1 MRLLVVA
8 TAVLLS
14 ACANAIESRT
24 AQGGGV
30 GLAYMAP
37 MRLLTVTATRAPAI
51 EPQAIT
57 NARNALVGAENEL
70 TAARAAL
77 TTATTEA
84 RNARA
89 LANAAVPAVPALETL
104 AVSKEAV
111 QRVAQ
116 ARFDTANAA
125 AVTARG
131 AYQSVVTA
139 SRDARALENARN
151 ELVAAE
157 TDLTAARAVRD
168 GASGDDRV
176 AAQRRVDI
184 ATARAERA
192 RAAQEQLVM
201 ALGPPR
207 ETVEVSMGAAIGD
220 RNTRFVANV
229 SNNWF
234 RSARGRIVVGQ
245 NGLLQSA
252 NLTVDGQVDEV
263 LVGVAQSLVALSTT
277 GGSGRQLWEL
287 KGIDPA
293 YGCDST
299 GALVEENA
307 TTIPQSA
314 SPAPTTLSISFNPV
328 VPADIARVNQ
338 ALCGA
343 GFSYRISVRADAP
356 SARAITESPPA
367 ENPTQPL
374 TTNFASMCSL
384 TVGRAP
390 NQRRRC
396 PGLVYRQNEPMN
408 IDIIR
413 FDNELRRQTY
423 TERSFSFSVPNSA
436 PVDVLRYDDAM
447 FVTRRDDVGFVD
459 GSFVSLDFDR
469 PSEAAV
475 AAGIPFRIVRGTTEA
490 LSELV
495 QLRVNLENQQAALI
509 QAEQAAAAARANDE
523 ANAEIAQLESTR
535 RLLELRLAVEEAR
548 QRLREAEA
556 EAAVAQ

>member
-157 TDLTAARAVRD
+157 TDLTAARAARD

-207 ETVEVSMGAAIGD
+207 ETVEITMGAAIGD
-220 RNTRFVANV
+220 RNARFVANV

-263 LVGVAQSLVALSTT
+263 LVGVAQSIVSLRAAGG
-277 GGSGRQLWEL
+277 GGSQLIEV
-287 KGIDPA
+287 KGVNGKECGPD
-293 YGCDST
+293 G
-299 GALVEENA
+299 EFA
-307 TTIPQSA
+307 TSGDTIPA
-314 SPAPTTLSISFNPV
+314 PATLMPTTLSLSFNPV
-328 VPADIARVNQ
+328 ESADIDRVNQ
-338 ALCGA
+338 SLCGA
-343 GFSYRISVRADAP
+343 GFTYRIEVR
-356 SARAITESPPA
+356 EM
-367 ENPTQPL
+367 L
-374 TTNFASMCSL
+374 TTSATLPQPINALAYPNTPPELTPNFETMCGL
-384 TVGRAP
+384 TVGGDE
-390 NQRRRC
+390 NRRRC
-396 PGLVYRQNEPMN
+396 PGLVYRQNEPMQ

-413 FDNELRRQTY
+413 FDSERGERTY
-423 TERSFSFSVPNSA
+423 IERSFSFSVPNGA

-447 FVTRRDDVGFVD
+447 FVTRRDDVGFLD
-459 GSFVSLDFDR
+459 GSLVSLDFDR

-475 AAGIPFRIVRGTTEA
+475 AASIPFRVVRGTTDA

-495 QLRVNLENQQAALI
+495 QLRVNLENQQAALAR
-509 QAEQAAAAARANDE
+509 AEQDAAAARASGD
-523 ANAEIAQLESTR
+523 ANAEIAQLESAR
-535 RLLELRLAVEEAR
+535 RLLELRLAVEQAR
-548 QRLREAEA
+548 QRLQEA
-556 EAAVAQ
+556 EAAAAD